1 MAWRNIGRNPR
12 RTGIVV
18 TAVSVGLA
26 GVLLAMAINYG
37 MVFQMIE
44 TAIATQLGHLQI
56 HGAGFD
62 RKPGLEIR
70 IEQGERLAENALD
83 GLSGLEA
90 WAPRIRSQGL
100 VFSPRAN
107 VGVEVVGIDPL
118 REARVSVLA
127 DSIVAGEYLNGKR
140 RKLLLGEKLASRLHV
155 GVGDKLVLSVQDVNG
170 EMTGEAFRVGGLF
183 RTADGEFD
191 RGSVFLRIDESQ
203 RLLGLG
209 DDVSELVVI
218 ADQRDGAADLKRAI
232 QASLSAE
239 LAVGRVGDLEV
250 RTWEEIRPVLV
261 YFVDL
266 FEQMGWAVYGA
277 VFVAMAFG
285 IANVLLM
292 SVYERIREIG
302 ILMAI
307 GMGPRRL
314 VTGIAI
320 ESLLLTLL
328 GVGIGLGVGVLSIW
342 LLRGGIDLSR
352 WAEGLTAYGVGTE
365 IVPVIR
371 AKDLIV
377 PTLVAIVT
385 AVLASLWPA
394 LRAVRIRPADA
405 VRHI

>member
-1 MAWRNIGRNPR
+1 MGAGMWRMAWRNIGRSPR
-12 RTGIVV
+12 RTAIVV

-26 GVLLAMAINYG
+26 GVLLAMAVNYG
-37 MVFQMIE
+37 MIFQMIE
-44 TAIATQLGHLQI
+44 TTIATELGHIQI
-56 HGAGFD
+56 HGVGFE

-70 IEQGERLAENALD
+70 IEEGERLAR
-83 GLSGLEA
+83 GTLSGLPGLQA
-90 WAPRIRSQGL
+90 WAPRVRSQGL

-107 VGVEVVGIDPL
+107 VGVEVVGIDPG

-127 DSIVAGEYLNGKR
+127 DSIVSGDYLDGQH

-155 GVGDKLVLSVQDVNG
+155 EVGDKLVLSVQDVHG

-183 RTADGEFD
+183 RTASRDLD
-191 RGSVFLRIDESQ
+191 RGSVFLHIDEGKQ
-203 RLLGLG
+203 LFGLG
-209 DDVSELVVI
+209 EAISELVVI
-218 ADQRDGAADLKRAI
+218 GDERRRVDDLKGAI
-232 QASLSAE
+232 EA
-239 LAVGRVGDLEV
+239 RIPGDLEV
-250 RTWEEIRPVLV
+250 RTWEEIQPLLV

-266 FEQMGWAVYGA
+266 FDEMGWFVYGA

-314 VTGIAI
+314 VAGIVI

-328 GVGIGLGVGVLSIW
+328 GVLIGLAVGALSVW
-342 LLRGGIDLSR
+342 LLRDGIDLSR
-352 WAEGLTAYGVGTE
+352 WAEGLTAYGIGTK

-371 AKDLIV
+371 SKDLIL
-377 PTLVAIVT
+377 PTLVAVAI

-394 LRAVRIRPADA
+394 FRAVRIRPADA

>member
-12 RTGIVV
+12 RTSIVV

-26 GVLLAMAINYG
+26 GVLLAMAVNYG
-37 MVFQMIE
+37 MILQMVE
-44 TAIATQLGHLQI
+44 TAIATELGHVQI
-56 HGAGFD
+56 HRAGFEQ
-62 RKPGLEIR
+62 KPGIEIH
-70 IEQGERLAENALD
+70 IEDGERLASST
-83 GLSGLEA
+83 LSGIPGLEA
-90 WAPRIRSQGL
+90 WAPRVRSQGL

-107 VGVEVVGIDPL
+107 VGVQVVGIDPA

-127 DSIVAGEYLNGKR
+127 DSIVSGKYLDGQR
-140 RKLLLGEKLASRLHV
+140 RKLLLGEKLADRLHV
-155 GVGDKLVLSVQDVNG
+155 TVGDKLVLSVQDVRG
-170 EMTGEAFRVGGLF
+170 EMTGEAYRVGGLF
-183 RTADGEFD
+183 QTASRDLD
-191 RGSVFLRIDESQ
+191 RGSVFLRIDDGKQ
-203 RLLGLG
+203 LFGLG
-209 DDVSELVVI
+209 EAISEVVVI
-218 ADQRDGAADLKRAI
+218 AEQRGRVDDLKRAI
-232 QASLSAE
+232 EARLS
-239 LAVGRVGDLEV
+239 GDLEV
-250 RTWEEIRPVLV
+250 RTWEEIQPLLV

-266 FEQMGWAVYGA
+266 FDQMGWYVYGA

-302 ILMAI
+302 ILLAI

-314 VTGIAI
+314 VVGIVI

-328 GVGIGLGVGVLSIW
+328 GVVIGLAVGVLSVW
-342 LLRGGIDLSR
+342 LLRDGIDLSR
-352 WAEGLTAYGVGTE
+352 WAEGLTAYGIGTK

-371 AKDLIV
+371 TKDLVI

-394 LRAVRIRPADA
+394 IRAVRIRPADA

>member
-1 MAWRNIGRNPR
+1 MGTGVWRMAWRNIGRSPR

-18 TAVSVGLA
+18 TAVAVGLA
-26 GVLLAMAINYG
+26 GVLLAMAVNYG
-37 MVFQMIE
+37 MVLQMIE
-44 TAIATQLGHLQI
+44 TAIATELGHLQI
-56 HGAGFD
+56 HGAGFE
-62 RKPGLEIR
+62 RMPGIEIR
-70 IEQGERLAENALD
+70 IEEGERLAA
-83 GLSGLEA
+83 GALSGLPGLRA
-90 WAPRIRSQGL
+90 WAPRVRSQGL

-107 VGVEVVGIDPL
+107 VGVQVVGIDPA

-127 DSIVAGEYLNGKR
+127 DSMVSGAYLDGQR
-140 RKLLLGEKLASRLHV
+140 RKLLLGEKLADRLHV
-155 GVGDKLVLSVQDVNG
+155 EVGDKLVLSVQDVRG

-183 RTADGEFD
+183 RTASRELD
-191 RGSVFLRIDESQ
+191 RGSVFLRIDEGKQ
-203 RLLGLG
+203 LFGLG
-209 DDVSELVVI
+209 EDITELVVI
-218 ADQRDGAADLKRAI
+218 AEQRRRVDDLKREIEAR
-232 QASLSAE
+232 LS
-239 LAVGRVGDLEV
+239 GDLEV
-250 RTWEEIRPVLV
+250 RTWEEIQPLLV

-266 FEQMGWAVYGA
+266 FDQMGWYVYGA

-314 VTGIAI
+314 VVGIVI

-328 GVGIGLGVGVLSIW
+328 GVGIGLAIGVLSVW
-342 LLRGGIDLSR
+342 LLRDGIDLSR
-352 WAEGLTAYGVGTE
+352 WAEGLTAYGIGTK

-371 AKDLIV
+371 SKDLIM
-377 PTLVAIVT
+377 PTGVSVAT
-385 AVLASLWPA
+385 AVFASLWPA

>member
-1 MAWRNIGRNPR
+1 MGAGIWRMAWRNIGRSPR

-26 GVLLAMAINYG
+26 GVLLAMAVNYG
-37 MVFQMIE
+37 MVFQMVE
-44 TAIATQLGHLQI
+44 TAIATELGHVQI

-62 RKPGLEIR
+62 RKPGIEIR
-70 IEQGERLAENALD
+70 IEDGERLAS
-83 GLSGLEA
+83 GKLSELPGLEA
-90 WAPRIRSQGL
+90 WAPRVRSQGL

-107 VGVEVVGIDPL
+107 VGVQVVGIDPA

-127 DSIVAGEYLNGKR
+127 DSIVSGAYLDGQR
-140 RKLLLGEKLASRLHV
+140 RKLLLGEKLASRLQV
-155 GVGDKLVLSVQDVNG
+155 DVGDKLVLSVQDVHG

-183 RTADGEFD
+183 RTASRDLD
-191 RGSVFLRIDESQ
+191 RGSVFLRIEEGKQ
-203 RLLGLG
+203 LFGLG
-209 DDVSELVVI
+209 EAISELVVI
-218 ADQRDGAADLKRAI
+218 ADQRRHVDDLKRAI
-232 QASLSAE
+232 EARLS
-239 LAVGRVGDLEV
+239 GDFEV
-250 RTWEEIRPVLV
+250 RTWEEIQPLLV

-266 FEQMGWAVYGA
+266 FDQMGWYVYGA

-314 VTGIAI
+314 VLGIVI

-328 GVGIGLGVGVLSIW
+328 GVGIGLAVGTLSVW
-342 LLRGGIDLSR
+342 LLGDGIDLSR
-352 WAEGLTAYGVGTE
+352 WAEGLTAYGIGTK

-371 AKDLIV
+371 SKDLII
-377 PTLVAIVT
+377 PTLVAVGT
-385 AVLASLWPA
+385 AVFASLWPA

-405 VRHI
+405 VRHV

>member
-1 MAWRNIGRNPR
+1 MAWRNIGRSPR

-26 GVLLAMAINYG
+26 GVLLAMAVNYG
-37 MVFQMIE
+37 MVFQMVE
-44 TAIATQLGHLQI
+44 TAIATELGHLQI

-62 RKPGLEIR
+62 QKPGIEIR
-70 IEQGERLAENALD
+70 IEEGERLASEALSE
-83 GLSGLEA
+83 LPGLEA
-90 WAPRIRSQGL
+90 WAPRVRSSGL

-107 VGVEVVGIDPL
+107 VGVQVVGIDPA

-127 DSIVAGEYLNGKR
+127 ESIVSGAYLDGQR
-140 RKLLLGEKLASRLHV
+140 RKLLLGEKLADRLHV
-155 GVGDKLVLSVQDVNG
+155 GVGDKLVLSVQDVKG
-170 EMTGEAFRVGGLF
+170 DMTGEAFRVGGLF
-183 RTADGEFD
+183 RTASRDLD
-191 RGSVFLRIDESQ
+191 RGSVFLRIDEGKQ
-203 RLLGLG
+203 LFGLG
-209 DDVSELVVI
+209 EAISELVLI
-218 ADQRDGAADLKRAI
+218 AEQRRRVDDLKSAI
-232 QASLSAE
+232 EARLPKDPE
-239 LAVGRVGDLEV
+239 GPRFEV
-250 RTWEEIRPVLV
+250 RTWEEIQPLLV

-266 FEQMGWAVYGA
+266 FDQMGWYVYGA

-314 VTGIAI
+314 VAGIVI

-328 GVGIGLGVGVLSIW
+328 GVAIGLAVGALSVW
-342 LLRGGIDLSR
+342 LLRDGIDLSR
-352 WAEGLTAYGVGTE
+352 WAEGLTAYGIGTR

-371 AKDLIV
+371 SEDLIM
-377 PTLVAIVT
+377 PALVAIVT

>member
-1 MAWRNIGRNPR
+1 MAWRNIGRSPR

-26 GVLLAMAINYG
+26 GVLLAMAVNYG
-37 MVFQMIE
+37 MVLQMVE

-56 HGAGFD
+56 HGAGFE

-70 IEQGERLAENALD
+70 IEEGERLAGDA
-83 GLSGLEA
+83 LSGLPGLAA
-90 WAPRIRSQGL
+90 WAPRVRSQGL
-100 VFSPRAN
+100 VFSARAN

-127 DSIVAGEYLNGKR
+127 DSIVSGDYLDGQR

-155 GVGDKLVLSVQDVNG
+155 GVGDKLVLSVQDVRG

-183 RTADGEFD
+183 RTASRDLD
-191 RGSVFLRIDESQ
+191 RGSVFLRIDEGKQ
-203 RLLGLG
+203 LFGLG
-209 DDVSELVVI
+209 EAISELVVI
-218 ADQRDGAADLKRAI
+218 GVERRRVDDLKRAVE
-232 QASLSAE
+232 ANLD
-239 LAVGRVGDLEV
+239 GGLEV
-250 RTWEEIRPVLV
+250 RTWEELQPLLV

-266 FEQMGWAVYGA
+266 FDQMGWYVYGA

-314 VTGIAI
+314 VVGIVI

-328 GVGIGLGVGVLSIW
+328 GVGIGLAVGMLSVW
-342 LLRGGIDLSR
+342 LLRDGIDLSR
-352 WAEGLTAYGVGTE
+352 WAEGLTAYGIGTK

-371 AKDLIV
+371 NKDLIL
-377 PTLVAIVT
+377 PTLVAVAT

-405 VRHI
+405 VRHV

>member
-1 MAWRNIGRNPR
+1 MAWRNIGRSPR

-26 GVLLAMAINYG
+26 GVLLAMAVNYG
-37 MVFQMIE
+37 MVFQMVE
-44 TAIATQLGHLQI
+44 TAIATELGHLQI
-56 HGAGFD
+56 HGGGFD
-62 RKPGLEIR
+62 RKPGIEIR
-70 IEQGERLAENALD
+70 IENGERLAGDALS
-83 GLSGLEA
+83 GLPGLEA

-107 VGVEVVGIDPL
+107 VGVQVVGIDPV

-127 DSIVAGEYLNGKR
+127 DSIVSGSYLDGQH
-140 RKLLLGEKLASRLHV
+140 RKLLLGEKLANRLHV
-155 GVGDKLVLSVQDVNG
+155 GVGDKLVLSVQDVHG

-183 RTADGEFD
+183 RTASRELD
-191 RGSVFLRIDESQ
+191 RGSVFLRIEEGK
-203 RLLGLG
+203 RLFGLG
-209 DDVSELVVI
+209 EAISELVVI
-218 ADQRDGAADLKRAI
+218 AEQREGVADLKRAI
-232 QASLSAE
+232 EPRLP
-239 LAVGRVGDLEV
+239 GDLEV
-250 RTWEEIRPVLV
+250 RTWGEIQPLLV

-266 FEQMGWAVYGA
+266 FDQMGWYVYGA

-314 VTGIAI
+314 VAGIVI
-320 ESLLLTLL
+320 ESALLTLL
-328 GVGIGLGVGVLSIW
+328 GVGIGLAVGTLSVW
-342 LLRGGIDLSR
+342 LLRDGIDLSR
-352 WAEGLTAYGVGTE
+352 WAEGLTAYGVGTK

-371 AKDLIV
+371 SKDLVV
-377 PTLVAIVT
+377 PTLVAVIT
-385 AVLASLWPA
+385 AVIASLWPA

-405 VRHI
+405 VRHT

>member
-1 MAWRNIGRNPR
+1 MGTGIWRMAWRNIGRSPR

-18 TAVSVGLA
+18 TAVAVGLA
-26 GVLLAMAINYG
+26 GVLLAMAVNYG
-37 MVFQMIE
+37 MVFQMVE
-44 TAIATQLGHLQI
+44 TAIATELGHLQI
-56 HGAGFD
+56 HGAGFE
-62 RKPGLEIR
+62 RKPGIEIR
-70 IEQGERLAENALD
+70 IEDGEQLAS
-83 GLSGLEA
+83 GTLSELPGLEA
-90 WAPRIRSQGL
+90 WAPRVRSQGL

-107 VGVEVVGIDPL
+107 VGVQVVGIDPV

-127 DSIVAGEYLNGKR
+127 DSIVSGAYLDGQR
-140 RKLLLGEKLASRLHV
+140 RKLLLGEKLANRLHV
-155 GVGDKLVLSVQDVNG
+155 EVGDKLVLSVQDVHG

-183 RTADGEFD
+183 RTASRELD
-191 RGSVFLRIDESQ
+191 RGSVFLRIDEGKQ
-203 RLLGLG
+203 LFGLG
-209 DDVSELVVI
+209 EAISELVVI
-218 ADQRDGAADLKRAI
+218 AEQRRRVDDLKREIEAG
-232 QASLSAE
+232 LS
-239 LAVGRVGDLEV
+239 GDLEV
-250 RTWEEIRPVLV
+250 RTWEEIQPLLV

-266 FEQMGWAVYGA
+266 FDQMGWYVYGA

-314 VTGIAI
+314 VAGIVI

-328 GVGIGLGVGVLSIW
+328 GVGIGLAVGALSVW
-342 LLRGGIDLSR
+342 LLRDGIDLSR
-352 WAEGLTAYGVGTE
+352 WAEGLTAYGIGTK

-371 AKDLIV
+371 SKDLLM
-377 PTLVAIVT
+377 PTLVAIVI
-385 AVLASLWPA
+385 AVFASLWPA

>member
-1 MAWRNIGRNPR
+1 MGTGIWRLAWRNIGRSPR

-26 GVLLAMAINYG
+26 GVLLAMAVNYG
-37 MVFQMIE
+37 MVFQMVE
-44 TAIATQLGHLQI
+44 TAIATELGHLQI

-62 RKPGLEIR
+62 RKPGIEIR
-70 IEQGERLAENALD
+70 IEDGEQLAS
-83 GLSGLEA
+83 GTLSELPGLEA
-90 WAPRIRSQGL
+90 WAPRVRSQGL

-107 VGVEVVGIDPL
+107 VGVQVVGIDPA

-127 DSIVAGEYLNGKR
+127 DSIVSGDYLDGQR
-140 RKLLLGEKLASRLHV
+140 RKLLLGEKLADRLHV
-155 GVGDKLVLSVQDVNG
+155 DVGDKLVLSVQDVHG

-183 RTADGEFD
+183 RTASRDLD
-191 RGSVFLRIDESQ
+191 RGSVFLRIDEGQ
-203 RLLGLG
+203 QLFGLG
-209 DDVSELVVI
+209 EAISELVVI
-218 ADQRDGAADLKRAI
+218 VDQRRHVDDLKRAI
-232 QASLSAE
+232 EARLS
-239 LAVGRVGDLEV
+239 GDFEV
-250 RTWEEIRPVLV
+250 RTWEEIQPLLV

-266 FEQMGWAVYGA
+266 FDQMGWYVYGA

-314 VTGIAI
+314 VAGIVI

-328 GVGIGLGVGVLSIW
+328 GVGIGLAIGVVSVW
-342 LLRGGIDLSR
+342 LLRDGIDLSR
-352 WAEGLTAYGVGTE
+352 WAEGLTAYGIGTK

-371 AKDLIV
+371 TGDLVI
-377 PTLVAIVT
+377 PILVAIVI
-385 AVLASLWPA
+385 AVFASLWPA

>member
-1 MAWRNIGRNPR
+1 MGTGIWRMAWRNIGRSPR

-18 TAVSVGLA
+18 TAVAVGLA
-26 GVLLAMAINYG
+26 GVLLAMAVNYG

-44 TAIATQLGHLQI
+44 TAIATELGHLQI

-62 RKPGLEIR
+62 RKPGIEIR
-70 IEQGERLAENALD
+70 IEDGERRAAGALSD
-83 GLSGLEA
+83 LPGLRA
-90 WAPRIRSQGL
+90 WAPRVRSQGL
-100 VFSPRAN
+100 VYSPRAN
-107 VGVEVVGIDPL
+107 VGVQVVGIDPA

-127 DSIVAGEYLNGKR
+127 DSIVAGAYLDGQR
-140 RKLLLGEKLASRLHV
+140 RKLLLGEKLADRLHV
-155 GVGDKLVLSVQDVNG
+155 GVGDKLVLSVQDLQG
-170 EMTGEAFRVGGLF
+170 EMTGQAFRVGGLF
-183 RTADGEFD
+183 RTASRELD
-191 RGSVFLRIDESQ
+191 RGSVFLRIDEGKQ
-203 RLLGLG
+203 LFGLG
-209 DDVSELVVI
+209 EDITELVVI
-218 ADQRDGAADLKRAI
+218 AEQRRRVDDLKREIEAR
-232 QASLSAE
+232 LS
-239 LAVGRVGDLEV
+239 GDLEV
-250 RTWEEIRPVLV
+250 RTWEEIRPLLV

-266 FEQMGWAVYGA
+266 FDQMGWYVYGA

-314 VTGIAI
+314 VAGIVI
-320 ESLLLTLL
+320 ESLLLTLV
-328 GVGIGLGVGVLSIW
+328 GVGIGLAVGVLSVW

-352 WAEGLTAYGVGTE
+352 WAEGLTAYGIGTR

-371 AKDLIV
+371 SKDLIM
-377 PTLVAIVT
+377 PTGVAFVT
-385 AVLASLWPA
+385 ALFASLWPA